1 MSRVDVYPESFR
13 ARLLDCMLSLNL
25 LKWLFLRKIPE
36 RHDRKGSQAFIRKIY
51 NPEVRRAQNKTIE
64 SRTLGFISTIFCS
77 RKIGVR
83 LSNSKA

>member
-51 NPEVRRAQNKTIE
+51 NPEVRRAQKTD
-64 SRTLGFISTIFCS
+64 
-77 RKIGVR
+77 
-83 LSNSKA
+83 